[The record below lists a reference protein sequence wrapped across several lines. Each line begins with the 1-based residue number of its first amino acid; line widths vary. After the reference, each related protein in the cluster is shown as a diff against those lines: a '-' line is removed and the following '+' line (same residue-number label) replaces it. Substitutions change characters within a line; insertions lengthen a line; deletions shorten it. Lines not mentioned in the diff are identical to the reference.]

1 MKGTIFSAC
10 KLALLALITAQYAI
24 GLAHPPIEK
33 RALPVLMGSAATFGA
48 IAATSLTSTG
58 ATAITV
64 DCGTCPGISITGFP
78 PGTISGVKSAGGTI
92 ACNAE
97 AACLT
102 AYNNAAGLTPTAALA
117 SSDLGGLTL
126 PPGIYTFPTSGATL
140 STTLTLDGAT
150 NSNGQFIFQISTTF
164 TTSAGSKVLLI
175 NGAQAC
181 NVYFKIGSS
190 ATIIH
195 DSALQGNYLAHTSI
209 TVGEASSNKGTLC
222 ALNGGISL
230 IHNALTA
237 QTSCST

>member
-24 GLAHPPIEK
+24 GLALPPIEK
-33 RALPVLMGSAATFGA
+33 RNLPVLMGSAAAFGA

-58 ATAITV
+58 ATAITA
-64 DCGTCPGISITGFP
+64 DCGTCPGTSVTGFP
-78 PGTISGVKSAGGTI
+78 PGTAGAIYAGGTV
-92 ACNAE
+92 ACDAE
-97 AACLT
+97 ADCLT
-102 AYNNAAGLTPTAALA
+102 AYNNAAGLSPTTALV

-140 STTLTLDGAT
+140 STTLTLNGTA
-150 NSNGQFIFQISTTF
+150 NPNGQFIFKITTTF
-164 TTSAGSKVLLI
+164 STSAGSKVVLI

-181 NVYFKIGSS
+181 NVYFAIGSS
-190 ATIIH
+190 ATIISA
-195 DSALQGNYLAHTSI
+195 SALQGNYLAYTSI
-209 TVGEASSNKGTLC
+209 TVGSGSSNQGTLC

-230 IHNALTA
+230 IDNALTA